1 MRFDRINNM
10 VGKGHSLYTGGLHS
24 MGGRRLYGY
33 VLKSYLGPLALTFFI
48 AVFIL
53 LMQFLWKYVD
63 DMVGKGFEWYI
74 IAELLFYASATFV
87 PLALP
92 LAILLASIMVFG
104 NLGENYEL
112 VAIKS
117 TGISFRKVMMPVA
130 LFTLFICGAAFYFSN
145 NILPIANL
153 KFGTL
158 LFDVREKKPALNIN
172 AGVFYNEIEGYVIRV
187 GSKESDGKTIN
198 DVMLFDHSAGMG
210 NINITMAESGIM
222 EKSRDNK
229 YLIFTLFNGANFYE
243 QVEKRENALSRPL
256 QRSQFEKE
264 VVRYDLSE
272 FAMQRSN
279 EELFKDNYQMLDI
292 MQIMESRDSLLVA
305 FEGRRVVFK
314 KLLDNAFFYYAHAD
328 TTKSYSGNPSRE
340 MNPDFLQNFDRQEKM
355 KITSAAMSNA
365 RGMYQQ
371 LQFTEN
377 DFRVK
382 REYIAKHEIEWHRK
396 FTLSFACLVL
406 FFIGAPLGAII
417 RRGGLGLPVVFAT
430 LFFILFHVVTMTGEK
445 FVKEGVWPAW
455 EGMWLSSVVFLP
467 VGILL
472 TYSASTD
479 APLLDME
486 FWKSTL
492 HKCMFWKKKKKVS
505 DENIADQ

>member
-1 MRFDRINNM
+1 MKNILENIRRFL
-10 VGKGHSLYTGGLHS
+10 GWKKLYAF
-24 MGGRRLYGY
+24 
-33 VLKSYLGPLALTFFI
+33 VLNTYIGPLILTFFI

-53 LMQFLWKYVD
+53 LMQFLWKYID

-74 IAELLFYASATFV
+74 IGELLFYASATFV

-92 LAILLASIMVFG
+92 LAILLASIMTFG

-112 VAIKS
+112 VAMKS
-117 TGISFRKVMMPVA
+117 SGISFRKAMLPVVF
-130 LFTLFICGAAFYFSN
+130 FTMLICGAAFYFSN

-172 AGVFYNEIEGYVIRV
+172 EGVFYDEIEGYVIRV

-198 DVMLFDHSAGMG
+198 DVMIFDHTADMG
-210 NINITMAESGIM
+210 NINVTIAERGIM
-222 EKSRDNK
+222 EKSPDNR
-229 YLIFTLFNGANFYE
+229 YLIFTLFNGANYYE
-243 QVEKRENALSRPL
+243 RVEKRENADNRPL
-256 QRSQFEKE
+256 QRTTFNEDI
-264 VVRYDLSE
+264 VRYDLSA

-292 MQIMESRDSLLVA
+292 NQLEESRDSLLVELEA
-305 FEGRRVVFK
+305 RRIIFQQF
-314 KLLDNAFFYYAHAD
+314 LDNTFHFYAVAD
-328 TTKSYSGNPSRE
+328 TNAPLPAEAKSKL
-340 MNPDFLQNFDRQEKM
+340 NPDFLVNFDRPTKM
-355 KITSAAMSNA
+355 KVAEGALASA
-365 RGMYQQ
+365 RGVYQQ
-371 LQFTEN
+371 LQYNEN

-382 REYIAKHEIEWHRK
+382 REYISKHNIEWHRK

-430 LFFILFHVVTMTGEK
+430 LFFILFHVVSMTGEK

-455 EGMWLSSVVFLP
+455 EGMWLASVVFLP
-467 VGILL
+467 IGVLL

-479 APLLDME
+479 APLLDLE
-486 FWKSTL
+486 VWKNKLGKLT
-492 HKCMFWKKKKKVS
+492 FWKKKKSPPHEDSATK
-505 DENIADQ
+505 Q

>member
-1 MRFDRINNM
+1 MEKLLEKLRRFL
-10 VGKGHSLYTGGLHS
+10 GWKKLYVF
-24 MGGRRLYGY
+24 
-33 VLKSYLGPLALTFFI
+33 VLKTYFGPLILTFFI
-48 AVFIL
+48 AVVIL

-74 IAELLFYASATFV
+74 IMELLFYASATFV

-92 LAILLASIMVFG
+92 LAILLASIMAFG

-117 TGISFRKVMMPVA
+117 SGISFRKAMFPIVM
-130 LFTLFICGAAFYFSN
+130 FTILICGAAFYFSN

-158 LFDVREKKPALNIN
+158 LYDVREKKPALNIQE
-172 AGVFYNEIEGYVIRV
+172 GVFYNEIDGYVIRV
-187 GSKESDGKTIN
+187 GNKESDGKTIN
-198 DVMLFDHSAGMG
+198 DVMIFDHTADMG
-210 NINITMAESGIM
+210 NINVTIAERGIM
-222 EKSRDNK
+222 EKSPDDR
-229 YLIFTLFNGANFYE
+229 YLIFTLFNGANYYE
-243 QVEKRENALSRPL
+243 QVEKRENIDNRPL
-256 QRSQFEKE
+256 QRTQFKE
-264 VVRYDLSE
+264 EIIRYDLSE

-292 MQIMESRDSLLVA
+292 GQLEESRDSLKIELEA
-305 FEGRRVVFK
+305 RRVIFQNFLDHAFHYYSLGDTNAKTPEGAK
-314 KLLDNAFFYYAHAD
+314 KLQ
-328 TTKSYSGNPSRE
+328 PE
-340 MNPDFLQNFDRQEKM
+340 FLSNFNRVEKM
-355 KITSAAMSNA
+355 KISEAALASA
-365 RGMYQQ
+365 RGVYQQ
-371 LQFTEN
+371 LQFNEN

-382 REYIAKHEIEWHRK
+382 REYISKHDIEYHRK

-430 LFFILFHVVTMTGEK
+430 LFFILFHVVSMTGEK

-455 EGMWLSSVVFLP
+455 EGMWLASVVFLP
-467 VGILL
+467 IGVLL

-479 APLLDME
+479 APLLDMDVWKNALKKLL
-486 FWKSTL
+486 FWKNIR
-492 HKCMFWKKKKKVS
+492 KKRS
-505 DENIADQ
+505 

>member
-1 MRFDRINNM
+1 MENILERLRRFF
-10 VGKGHSLYTGGLHS
+10 GLKKLYLFVIKT
-24 MGGRRLYGY
+24 YI
-33 VLKSYLGPLALTFFI
+33 GPLVLTFFI

-53 LMQFLWKYVD
+53 LMQFLWKYID

-87 PLALP
+87 PMALP
-92 LAILLASIMVFG
+92 LAILLASIMAFG

-117 TGISFRKVMMPVA
+117 SGISFRKAMLPIA
-130 LFTLFICGAAFYFSN
+130 GLTLLICCAAFYFSN

-172 AGVFYNEIEGYVIRV
+172 EGVFYNEIEGFVIRV
-187 GSKESDGKTIN
+187 GSKEKDGKTIN
-198 DVMLFDHSAGMG
+198 DVMIFDHTADMG
-210 NINITMAESGIM
+210 NINVTLAERGIM
-222 EKSRDNK
+222 EKSRDNR
-229 YLIFTLFNGANFYE
+229 YLIFTLFNGHNFYE
-243 QVEKRENALSRPL
+243 RVEKRENLDDRPF
-256 QRSQFEKE
+256 QRTQFKEE
-264 VVRYDLSE
+264 VVRYDLSD

-279 EELFKDNYQMLDI
+279 EELFKDNYQMLNI
-292 MQIMESRDSLLVA
+292 SQLEESADSLRIE
-305 FEGRRVVFK
+305 FEVRRIQFRSVMKGSFHY
-314 KLLDNAFFYYAHAD
+314 LAILDTNAKP
-328 TTKSYSGNPSRE
+328 TVNSLSIKPEVLS
-340 MNPDFLQNFDRQEKM
+340 NFDRSERM
-355 KITSAAMSNA
+355 KISDMALGSA
-365 RGMYQQ
+365 RGLYQQ
-371 LQFTEN
+371 FQYTEN

-382 REYIAKHEIEWHRK
+382 REYLSKHGIEWHRK

-430 LFFILFHVVTMTGEK
+430 LFFIVFHVVSMTGEK

-455 EGMWLSSVVFLP
+455 EGMWLASVIFLP
-467 VGILL
+467 IGVLL

-486 FWKSTL
+486 LWKSMFRRL
-492 HKCMFWKKKKKVS
+492 LFWKKKSKKS
-505 DENIADQ
+505 A